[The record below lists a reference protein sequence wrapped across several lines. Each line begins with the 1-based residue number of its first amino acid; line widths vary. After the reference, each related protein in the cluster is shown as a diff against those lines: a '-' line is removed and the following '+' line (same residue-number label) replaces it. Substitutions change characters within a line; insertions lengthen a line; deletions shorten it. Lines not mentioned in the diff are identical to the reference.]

1 MRLPPYHSKATSFW
15 YVNVYIGSRFVTCWP
30 NCHWHLQAIGD
41 LQICPHD
48 PKHPEPPMIV
58 FDRQNTDSVEAKNSV
73 KLNATAVSLS
83 RNLDLFLNPASFLF
97 ILSFSKCHDKNGMKF
112 DYKWKKRRLCAWDS
126 NLSRRMVGADES
138 TELWRPTLNGFVSLT
153 IAS

>member
-15 YVNVYIGSRFVTCWP
+15 YVNVNIGSRFVTCWP

-83 RNLDLFLNPASFLF
+83 RNLDL
-97 ILSFSKCHDKNGMKF
+97 ILSWFELKCWNIHFLLWLLLRQWLVSHHVNRFVFKPCLVFVYFVLFKMPWQ
-112 DYKWKKRRLCAWDS
+112 KWYEIWL
-126 NLSRRMVGADES
+126 
-138 TELWRPTLNGFVSLT
+138 
-153 IAS
+153 